1 MKEIQAHPETSA
13 SVSETH
19 KDPQVLERK
28 MVPRSA
34 GWKALGKEE
43 SSCEIK
49 TRLVKATR
57 LAAEWVRAKRKVT
70 QFQKWRRE

>member
-1 MKEIQAHPETSA
+1 MDLLSDDPKLV
-13 SVSETH
+13 VSIEVARH
-19 KDPQVLERK
+19 VF
-28 MVPRSA
+28 A

-49 TRLVKATR
+49 ARLVKATR